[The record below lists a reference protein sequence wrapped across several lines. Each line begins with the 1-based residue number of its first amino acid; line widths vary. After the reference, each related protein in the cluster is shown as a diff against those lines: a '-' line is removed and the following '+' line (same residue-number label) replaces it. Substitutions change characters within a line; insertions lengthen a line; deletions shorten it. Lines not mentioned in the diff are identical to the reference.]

1 MVKMRTREALRW
13 WAGVCVIGSVL
24 LVPEAARPVR
34 AQTPECSA
42 TSAAVTGI
50 GAAILGTNPD
60 LSGLVADC
68 TTLLGLKDELVG
80 TGAGSLNWGAG
91 IAMDAWD
98 GIVVAGSPPRVT
110 RLDLASKSLT
120 GKIPEELGD
129 LTELTELVLRFNQLT
144 GEIPPALGRLT
155 KLTSLYLTGNRL
167 TGSIPT
173 QWGDPN
179 GPFPLPALGELY
191 LSDNQLTGSIPP
203 ALGSLEDLR
212 YLALGENQLTG
223 AIPPELGNLTNLNS
237 LVLDSNQLTGA
248 IPKGLGNLTG
258 LTNLALQR
266 NRLSGPIPRELG
278 NLTRLWS
285 LTLHSNRLTGPIP
298 PELGSLTQ
306 AIFLYLNSNMLSG
319 EIPEE
324 LGNLAAVH
332 EITLHQ
338 NQLTGPI
345 PSELSAPVELTRLW
359 LYDTHWAGTI
369 PPALLAKTEQDFL
382 TLDLRTNRRPVAPAV
397 DDQIFAVGE
406 AFTYQVAFSDPD
418 GQALT
423 YGAMQAGDT
432 PDTDRPLPPWLT
444 IDPTTGIL
452 SGTPPTEETVRV
464 GVTAVDAP
472 RDGSP
477 ALGGSVTFAITP
489 ASVAPPP
496 PPPPRP
502 PPPPPPPPPPRPP
515 PPAPSAPDAPMVT
528 ETSTTSV
535 TVSWEEPA
543 NDGPAITS
551 YDLRYREGSDG
562 EFTDGP
568 KDVADTNATI
578 EGLSPDTEYEVQL
591 RASSAAGDGDWS
603 AAGTVRTRAPPP
615 PAPDAPM
622 VTETSATSVTV
633 SWSAPTDDGPAITG
647 YDLRYR
653 EGSDGEFTDG
663 PQDVTGTSAT
673 IEGLSPDTA
682 YEVQV
687 RASNA
692 AGDGDWSALGVLR
705 TAVLILYDRFS
716 LSLDLDDSEGD
727 QSVLFLA
734 VSPGRVVP
742 IQVFGADIQ
751 NARGLSI
758 CVGYDSTQVVFEAF
772 DVGDMLPNAESL
784 VARDSTFVEIG
795 LVSSGGQATADS
807 GLVGTLR
814 FRATEAFSETEIRL
828 AGADVIRGEPLEV
841 MTRSVSVALQV
852 AAPPSPDFDG
862 NGMVEFADFV
872 LFAGAF
878 GYREG
883 DEEYD
888 AKYDLHGDGR
898 IGFADFVIFAGSF
911 GNTVN
916 RAPIFALAPPVTR
929 SVAENAPADQPI
941 GDPVP
946 ASDADGDTLTYSLWG
961 ADAEHFDIDA
971 STGQIRTKGTYDFE
985 QKRGYSVIVRAG
997 DGEGGHVSLVVS
1009 IAVTG
1014 VDE

>member
-13 WAGVCVIGSVL
+13 RVGICVIGSVL
-24 LVPEAARPVR
+24 LVPEVARPVR

-42 TSAAVTGI
+42 ASTAVTAI
-50 GAAILGTNPD
+50 DSRILGTNPD

-68 TTLLGLKDELVG
+68 NTLLGLEDELRG
-80 TGAGSLNWGAG
+80 TGNLSWAAG
-91 IAMDAWD
+91 IAMDAWG
-98 GIVVAGSPPRVT
+98 GITVAGTPPRVT

-129 LTELTELVLRFNQLT
+129 LIELTELVLRFNRLT
-144 GEIPPALGRLT
+144 GKIPEELGRLT
-155 KLTSLYLTGNRL
+155 RLTSLYLTGNRL

-173 QWGDPN
+173 QWGDPT
-179 GPFPLPALGELY
+179 GPFPLPALGDID
-191 LSDNQLTGSIPP
+191 LSDNRLTGFIPP
-203 ALGSLEDLR
+203 ALGSLENLR

-223 AIPPELGNLTNLNS
+223 TIPKGLGNLTNLNS

-248 IPKGLGNLTG
+248 IPKGLGNLTR
-258 LTNLALQR
+258 LTDLALQH
-266 NRLSGPIPRELG
+266 NRLSGTIPRELG
-278 NLTRLWS
+278 NLIRLWS
-285 LTLHSNRLTGPIP
+285 LTLHSNQLTGPIP
-298 PELGSLTQ
+298 PELGNLTR
-306 AIFLYLNSNMLSG
+306 AIFLYLNSNVLSG

-324 LGNLAAVH
+324 LGNLTAVH

-359 LYDTHWAGTI
+359 LYDTHWTGTI
-369 PPALLAKTEQDFL
+369 PPVLLAKTEQDLL

-397 DDQIFAVGE
+397 EDQSFTAGE
-406 AFTYQVAFSDPD
+406 AFTYQVVFSDPD

-432 PDTDRPLPPWLT
+432 PLPSWLT
-444 IDPTTGIL
+444 IDPATGTL

-477 ALGGSVTFAITP
+477 AFSASVTFALKP
-489 ASVAPPP
+489 KPPP
-496 PPPPRP
+496 PPRVPPRP
-502 PPPPPPPPPPRPP
+502 PPPPPPPPPP
-515 PPAPSAPDAPMVT
+515 APSAPDGPTVT
-528 ETSTTSV
+528 EMSTTGV
-535 TVSWEEPA
+535 TVNWSVPN

-562 EFTDGP
+562 EFMDGP
-568 KDVADTNATI
+568 QDVTDTSATI
-578 EGLSPDTEYEVQL
+578 TGLSPDTAYEVQV
-591 RASSAAGDGDWS
+591 RASSAAGDGEWS
-603 AAGTVRTRAPPP
+603 ALGLVRTNAPPP
-615 PAPDAPM
+615 PVPDAPM

-633 SWSAPTDDGPAITG
+633 SWSAPTDDGPPITG

-663 PQDVTGTSAT
+663 PQDVTDTSAT

-687 RASNA
+687 RASSTT
-692 AGDGDWSALGVLR
+692 GDGDWSALGVLR
-705 TAVLILYDRFS
+705 TDVLILYDRFS

-727 QSVLFLA
+727 QSVSFLA
-734 VSPGRVVP
+734 VSPGGVVP
-742 IQVFGADIQ
+742 IQIFGADIQ
-751 NARGLSI
+751 NTRDLSMR
-758 CVGYDSTQVVFEAF
+758 VGYDSTQVVYEEF
-772 DVGDMLPNAESL
+772 DVGDVLLDAQAL
-784 VARDSTFVEIG
+784 VEQDSTFVQISIG
-795 LVSSGGQATADS
+795 SLGGSTVKT
-807 GLVGTLR
+807 GLIGTLR
-814 FRATEAFSETEIRL
+814 FRATDALSETEIRL
-828 AGADVIRGEPLEV
+828 AGADVVRGEPPEV
-841 MTRSVSVALQV
+841 MTRSVSVALQI
-852 AAPPSPDFDG
+852 AGPPDPDFDD
-862 NGMVEFADFV
+862 NGMVEWADFV

-898 IGFADFVIFAGSF
+898 IGFADFVIFAKSF
-911 GNTVN
+911 GSKVN
-916 RAPIFALAPPVTR
+916 RAPVFALAPPVAR
-929 SVAENAPADQPI
+929 SVAENALPGEPI

-946 ASDADGDTLTYSLWG
+946 ASDTDGDTLTYSLWG
-961 ADAEHFDIDA
+961 ADADHFDIDA

-985 QKRGYSVIVRAG
+985 QKRGYAVIVRVT
-997 DGEGGHVSLVVS
+997 DGQGGRVSIVVS